1 MSSCRGTYCVGEM
14 AARLLHGAQ
23 GPSGTPCRAGPDDA
37 FSLFYKST
45 PTRTATSENAHRT
58 VEKRGGGGDNAQERG
73 DASDGKR
80 QGDETEDKADLA
92 PRQEVLH
99 GGDPLRVRVD
109 KVEFAS
115 RQGRQARQVV
125 RVEAVLLEALRAN
138 GGARQGRID
147 VVTRAVDRDTLQ
159 AIAKVRIG
167 RVRVGHKAADD
178 VRVDLV
184 DEESCM
190 QLRIVEFE
198 GRGAVEGSGGEG
210 I

>member
-1 MSSCRGTYCVGEM
+1 M
-14 AARLLHGAQ
+14 AARPPHGAP
-23 GPSGTPCRAGPDDA
+23 GPSGTKYQAAPDDA
-37 FSLFYKST
+37 FSIFYKRRQKT
-45 PTRTATSENAHRT
+45 KNPDTERQKKEGR
-58 VEKRGGGGDNAQERG
+58 EGGGDDNAQERG
-73 DASDGKR
+73 NGSDSKR
-80 QGDETEDKADLA
+80 QADEAEDKGDLA
-92 PRQEVLH
+92 PRQEALH

-167 RVRVGHKAADD
+167 RVRVGQEAAD
-178 VRVDLV
+178 VARVDLV
-184 DEESCM
+184 YEEAGM

-198 GRGAVEGSGGEG
+198 GRGAVGGSGGG
-210 I
+210 DMSVKSTG